1 MLVPHSIHQNQIT
14 LPFEVNDEIV
24 VELPVRFRLFVLFT
38 HALLSIVYCHQE
50 KNLIRVLSLVFD
62 MLYRINILSPA
73 HAMIVNSS
81 DTILQS

>member
-1 MLVPHSIHQNQIT
+1 LSDIPEDASDCSALSLSAQMLVPHSIHQNQIT

-50 KNLIRVLSLVFD
+50 KNLI
-62 MLYRINILSPA
+62 
-73 HAMIVNSS
+73 
-81 DTILQS
+81 